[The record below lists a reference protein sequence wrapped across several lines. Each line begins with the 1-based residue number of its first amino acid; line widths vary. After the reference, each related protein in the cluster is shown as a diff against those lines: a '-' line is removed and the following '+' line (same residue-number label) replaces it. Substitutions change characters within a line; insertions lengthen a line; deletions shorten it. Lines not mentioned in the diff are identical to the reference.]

1 MKKTFT
7 INISGNVFHIEEDAF
22 DKLHLYLQSL
32 NQYFSTQDG
41 GQEIISD
48 IESRIAEL
56 FREKINNQQ
65 ESVTSQWVD
74 EVIHKMGKP
83 EDFMGEEEIPGT
95 EMRGNKISKRL
106 YRDTENRVLGGV
118 CSGLSAYLNID
129 PVILRILFILLV
141 FAGAGISIVIYL
153 ILWIVVPK
161 AATTAQRL
169 EMRGEEPTITNIQ
182 KTIQEEV
189 KEVKKSF
196 SRINKSE
203 TYRKGRNAANTAGHA
218 ISRLFRSAGRL
229 AGMFLGSLF
238 ILFGFISL
246 VILFISLALGSPVFE
261 GGPRNHFASM
271 DLSSFLGFFIN
282 PGLVTVSIL
291 LFVLL
296 IGIPLLVIFF
306 VGTKMV
312 FRYKTNNKAIG
323 LGALGIWLVALIS
336 GITIMVGQINNFSIE
351 NTATTGHSIDCKSC
365 KTLYIEMA
373 NVRDDMETDENMHFN
388 DFIITHVNGK
398 EILAG
403 RPHLNL
409 ESTDGD
415 EFVVNVKRR
424 ARGSNREEIQESL
437 KQIQYEVKSQDS
449 ILVLNPYFTLRNNA
463 RWRDQ
468 DVQVTVKV
476 PRDKKVHLGAS
487 LDQLP
492 FDFDNTDNIWE
503 REKTGQTAVPKS
515 DTLAMNK

>member
-7 INISGNVFHIEEDAF
+7 INIGGSVFHIEEDAF
-22 DKLHLYLQSL
+22 DKLQRYLLSL
-32 NQYFSTQDG
+32 NQYFSTQSG

-56 FREKINNQQ
+56 FREKINDQQ
-65 ESVTSQWVD
+65 ESVKAEWVD
-74 EVIHKMGKP
+74 EVMHKMGKL
-83 EDFMGEEEIPGT
+83 EDFMENEEIPGS
-95 EMRGNKISKRL
+95 EMKGEKIRKRL

-129 PVILRILFILLV
+129 PVILRILFILLF
-141 FAGAGISIVIYL
+141 FAGAGISAVIYL
-153 ILWIVVPK
+153 ILWVVVPQ
-161 AATTAQRL
+161 ATTTAQRL

-196 SRINKSE
+196 SRFNKSD
-203 TYRKGRNAANTAGHA
+203 TYRKGKNAANKVGQA
-218 ISRLFRSAGRL
+218 ISRLFKSAGRL
-229 AGMFLGSLF
+229 AGLLLGALF
-238 ILFGFISL
+238 ILFGFIGL
-246 VILFISLALGSPVFE
+246 IILFISLALGSPVFE

-296 IGIPLLVIFF
+296 IGIPLLAIFF

-312 FRYKTNNKAIG
+312 FRYKTNNKVIG
-323 LGALGIWLVALIS
+323 LGALGIWLVALIT
-336 GITIMVGQINNFSIE
+336 GIVIMVGQINNFSIE
-351 NTATTGHSIDCKSC
+351 NTATTGNTIDCKSC
-365 KTLYIEMA
+365 RTLYIELA
-373 NVRDDMETDENMHFN
+373 NAREDMETENNVHFN
-388 DFIITHVNGK
+388 DFIISSINGK
-398 EILAG
+398 EVLAG

-409 ESTDGD
+409 ESTDGN
-415 EFVVNVKRR
+415 EFVVSIKRR
-424 ARGSNREEIQESL
+424 ARGSNRDKIQESL

-449 ILVLNPYFTLRNNA
+449 ILVLNPFFTLSDNA

-468 DVQVTVKV
+468 QVQVTVKV
-476 PRDKKVHLGAS
+476 PKDKKVQLGAN
-487 LDQLP
+487 LNQLP
-492 FDFDNTDNIWE
+492 FDFDSTDNPWE
-503 REKTGQTAVPKS
+503 RERTGQTIVLKT

>member
-1 MKKTFT
+1 
-7 INISGNVFHIEEDAF
+7 V
-22 DKLHLYLQSL
+22 QSL
-32 NQYFSTQDG
+32 NQYFSTQSG
-41 GQEIISD
+41 GLEIISD

-56 FREKINNQQ
+56 FREKINDQQ
-65 ESVTSQWVD
+65 ESVTSEWVD

-83 EDFMGEEEIPGT
+83 EDFIGEEENQGY
-95 EMRGNKISKRL
+95 EFKGGKVKKRL

-141 FAGAGISIVIYL
+141 FAGAGISVIIYL
-153 ILWIVVPK
+153 ILWVVVPK
-161 AATTAQRL
+161 ATTTAQRL

-196 SRINKSE
+196 SRFNKSE
-203 TYRKGRNAANTAGHA
+203 TYQKGKNVANKAGQA

-229 AGMFLGSLF
+229 AGILLGALL

-246 VILFISLALGSPVFE
+246 VILFISLALGSPIFDE
-261 GGPRNHFASM
+261 GRGIHQASV
-271 DLSSFLGFFIN
+271 DLPSFLGFFIN

-296 IGIPLLVIFF
+296 IGIPLLAIFF

-312 FRYKTNNKAIG
+312 FRYKTNNKVIG

-336 GITIMVGQINNFSIE
+336 GIAILVGQINNFSIE
-351 NTATTGHSIDCKSC
+351 NTATTSTIIDCKSC
-365 KTLYIEMA
+365 KTLYIELA
-373 NVRDDMETDENMHFN
+373 NAHDNMDMDDNLHFN
-388 DFIITHVNGK
+388 DFIISPVNGK
-398 EILAG
+398 DILAG

-409 ESTDGD
+409 ESTDGN
-415 EFVVNVKRR
+415 EFVVNIKRR
-424 ARGSNREEIQESL
+424 ARGSNRDEIQESI
-437 KQIQYEVKSQDS
+437 KQIQYDIKSQDS
-449 ILVLNPYFTLRNNA
+449 ILVLSPYFTLSDNA

-468 DVQVTVKV
+468 KVQVTVKV
-476 PRDKKVHLGAS
+476 PKGKKIQLGPNV
-487 LDQLP
+487 DQLP
-492 FDFDNTDNIWE
+492 FDFDSTDYPWE
-503 REKTGQTAVPKS
+503 RERTGQTMMSQS